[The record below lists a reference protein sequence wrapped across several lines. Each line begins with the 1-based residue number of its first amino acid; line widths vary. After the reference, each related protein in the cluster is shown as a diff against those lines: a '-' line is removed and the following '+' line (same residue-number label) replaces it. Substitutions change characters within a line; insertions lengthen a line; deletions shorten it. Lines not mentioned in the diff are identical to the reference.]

1 MPWVMGATAAIAS
14 ASVKSPAER
23 VRPIAPS
30 ETTMRTVAGAYRFLH
45 RYRAN
50 TPDAL

>member
-1 MPWVMGATAAIAS
+1 LPWVMGATAAIAS

-23 VRPIAPS
+23 VRPMAPGGS
-30 ETTMRTVAGAYRFLH
+30 AMRILAGAYRFLH